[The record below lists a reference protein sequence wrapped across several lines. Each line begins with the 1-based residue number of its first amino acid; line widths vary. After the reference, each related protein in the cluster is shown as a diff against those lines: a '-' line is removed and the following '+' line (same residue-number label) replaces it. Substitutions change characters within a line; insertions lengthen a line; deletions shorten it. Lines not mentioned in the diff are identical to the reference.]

1 MSVVPEPVLD
11 AVAPVPSASV
21 GVAAPMRGGS
31 FTLIGLLLLVPL
43 VFWPTALSLG
53 SLWADTAG
61 TTYVHGS
68 LLLAVSLW
76 LVWRNGIN
84 RPVLV
89 LDLQPAAA
97 VLLFISGV
105 AWAWSVQAGIG
116 ILAMLLLLLTAALA
130 ALTFFGQEGYRRS
143 AFPVLLLLFAT
154 PLWGSFNGL
163 LQWATVYAVQFS
175 LLIAG
180 IPVAFEA
187 NRVDLAAGSFEIA
200 GGCSGLHFM
209 ISALAIAALLGELNQ
224 DTLRRRCKLL
234 VLAAG
239 MALVMNWLRVFA
251 IILIGQLTQMQHYI
265 VAKSHYEFGWML
277 FAVMVVLFLF
287 IERRIPWQV
296 ANTLGAG
303 GPPTSTHPMFPPQA
317 AAGGARTGALVAAF
331 LALLLPGLMRVLAAR
346 PVEAST
352 AVPRAPAGWEMTEV
366 PQKNGWHPRYDGVD
380 QFQLARYERP
390 TLPFVEAYAGAWGYM
405 SPERKFG
412 GYFNSPLPGAVLLDA
427 DAVTLNGWHAH
438 RMRMRDTSG
447 NEWVILVGY
456 DVAGRPFD
464 SALQA
469 QLWYGISSLGHQ
481 HSLLSR
487 VFVLRSPCKPHC
499 GRAENALSQFH
510 AATGGAY

>member
-1 MSVVPEPVLD
+1 MSVVTEPV
-11 AVAPVPSASV
+11 AI
-21 GVAAPMRGGS
+21 AAPIRRAS
-31 FTLIGLLLLVPL
+31 LTLIGLLLLVPL
-43 VFWPTALSLG
+43 VFWPTAFSLG
-53 SLWADTAG
+53 SLWTDTDG

-97 VLLFISGV
+97 VLLFICGV
-105 AWAWSVQAGIG
+105 TWAWSVQAGIG
-116 ILAMLLLLLTAALA
+116 ILAMLLLLLTAVLA
-130 ALTFFGQEGYRRS
+130 ALTFFGQEGFRRS
-143 AFPVLLLLFAT
+143 VFPVLLLVFAT

-163 LQWATVYAVQFS
+163 LQSATVGAVQFG
-175 LLIAG
+175 LLLAG
-180 IPVAFEA
+180 IPVAFEG
-187 NRVDLAAGSFEIA
+187 NRVDLASGSFEIA

-209 ISALAIAALLGELNQ
+209 ISALAIAALLGELNH

-234 VLAAG
+234 ALAVG
-239 MALVMNWLRVFA
+239 MALIMNWLRVFL

-265 VAKSHYEFGWML
+265 VATSHYEFGWAL
-277 FAVMVVLFLF
+277 FAAMLVLFLF
-287 IERRIPWQV
+287 IERRMPWQV
-296 ANTLGAG
+296 ANDPCAAA
-303 GPPTSTHPMFPPQA
+303 PPGLMLSMFPPQA
-317 AAGGARTGALVAAF
+317 AAGRARTGALVAAF

-352 AVPRAPAGWEMTEV
+352 AVPRAPAGWEMTDV

-380 QFQLARYERP
+380 QFQIARYERP
-390 TLPFVEAYAGAWGYM
+390 TLPFVEAYAGAWGHM
-405 SPERKFG
+405 SPEQKFG
-412 GYFNSPLPGAVLLDA
+412 GYFNSPLPGADLLEA

-438 RMRMRDTSG
+438 RMRMRDATG
-447 NEWVILVGY
+447 NEWVVLVGY

-469 QLWYGISSLGHQ
+469 QLWYGLSSLGHQ

-487 VFVLRSPCKPHC
+487 VFILRSPCKPHC